1 MGWMQKSCEAY
12 DAGIVCDQSKEKVA
26 LVPLGFVRKKVKYHV
41 VLTLDGQFVSA
52 DELADKLQS
61 QEIPSTPQAES
72 RTGDKGA
79 PFPLSEQLK
88 YLVFEESNLP
98 RFRQYME
105 QLKAW
110 CDQPGAPAC
119 LRAVYTYLDGH
130 TLLADLEGQPGLK
143 LKYYKDAKKREG
155 TGEDARAMVCFS
167 VQMQDESND
176 DLWMRADVK
185 ESWSR
190 YLADKLPGNRGFC
203 YVEGKILPIM
213 ENHPKLQGNAKLI
226 SAKDAEYPFQYRGR
240 FAEERS
246 AALVSFDA
254 SVRAHNAL
262 TWLIARQ
269 GMQKY
274 GMTWVVW
281 NTNGAVMRAPIDQKN
296 GFFEEEEEED
306 EDTDSRIVIDTFES
320 YAKKVRSAALGYSG
334 NLREYSPERINCAVI
349 MGLEAATDG
358 RMSVTY
364 YQECPGNEYVE
375 RLESWYQDCCWWH
388 YNQKEKVREIT
399 TPDPEQIMVAIMGID
414 AVNAAKKD
422 KKCEKSNTKLIRR
435 FYTQILSCI
444 AEHRLLP
451 ENMVHDAFA
460 RVCAPLAFVSGKDRQ
475 WSRIAWAASLDTAC
489 AMIHCFQRR
498 RIGRAA
504 EVFHPEL
511 QINSSNVDYL
521 FGRLL
526 ALADCIEEKVMA
538 RGTGYPTNAVRM
550 MQKFVQNPFET
561 WPKIHDKLI
570 PVFRKSGSDVKW
582 FQIIAEEIEQAF
594 TDGGRY
600 KRSELSWEFLQGF
613 SSQRQAPFPKRESTE
628 KNQSEERILYEL
640 PKLRSELYGCLLAI
654 ADTVE
659 RAASDG
665 ERTGKTNALQ
675 MMPVFASRPYENWGQ
690 LHNKLIPY
698 LEKLGD
704 KSGYYQHLIGEVEM
718 QFSLAE
724 RESRAPLDGGYLHGY
739 YCMLQ
744 TFYQKTKFSAQPQN
758 WEAISDRRSALYGQ
772 MLGIADRLERRYF
785 AKNAGKDVWRV
796 TNELRFM
803 TGFARNP
810 ASVWEILKIKLI
822 PYQGRVW
829 NSTQKDVEELERL
842 EEELRQNNW
851 YNNDPLGSVYL
862 YFYYKERK

>member
-1 MGWMQKSCEAY
+1 MGWMQKLCEAY
-12 DAGIVCDQSKEKVA
+12 DAGIVCDQSKEKAA

-52 DELADKLQS
+52 DELADELQS

-88 YLVFEESNLP
+88 YLVFEDSNLP

-110 CDQPGAPAC
+110 CDQPEAPAC
-119 LRAVYTYLDGH
+119 LQAVYTYLDGH

-155 TGEDARAMVCFS
+155 TGEDAKAMVCFS

-190 YLADKLPGNRGFC
+190 YLADKLPGNREFC
-203 YVEGKILPIM
+203 YVEGKMLPVM

-226 SAKDAEYPFQYRGR
+226 SAKDTEYPFQYRGR

-262 TWLIARQ
+262 AWLIARQ
-269 GMQKY
+269 GMQRY
-274 GMTWVVW
+274 GMIWVVW
-281 NTNGAVMRAPIDQKN
+281 NTNGALMKVPIDQEN

-306 EDTDSRIVIDTFES
+306 EETDSRRVIDTFEA
-320 YAKKVRSAALGYSG
+320 YAKDVRSEALGKRKK
-334 NLREYSPERINCAVI
+334 LDEYNPERVNCAVI

-364 YQECPGNEYVE
+364 YQECPGNEYVDH
-375 RLESWYQDCCWWH
+375 LESWYQDCCWWH
-388 YNQKEKVREIT
+388 YNQKKIT
-399 TPDPEQIMVAIMGID
+399 TPHPEQIMVAMMGID

-444 AEHRLLP
+444 AEQRLLP
-451 ENMVHDAFA
+451 ENMIYDAFI
-460 RVCAPLAFVSGKDRQ
+460 RVCAPLSFVSGKDRQ
-475 WSRIAWAASLDTAC
+475 WSRIAWAASLNTTC
-489 AMIHCFQRR
+489 AMIHCFQKR
-498 RIGRAA
+498 RIVGTT
-504 EVFHPEL
+504 EVFNPEL
-511 QINSSNVDYL
+511 QIDSCNADYL

-526 ALADCIEEKVMA
+526 ALADRIEEKVMA
-538 RGTGYPTNAVRM
+538 RGTGYPTNAVRL
-550 MQKFVQNPFET
+550 MQKFMQNPFET

-570 PVFRKSGSDVKW
+570 PVFQKSGSDVKW

-613 SSQRQAPFPKRESTE
+613 SSQRQAFFQKWESTK
-628 KNQSEERILYEL
+628 KNKSEERILYEL
-640 PKLRSELYGCLLAI
+640 PKRRSELYGCLLAI
-654 ADTVE
+654 ADMAE
-659 RAASDG
+659 REASDG

-675 MMPVFASRPYENWGQ
+675 MMPVFASRPYENWGR
-690 LHNKLIPY
+690 LHNKMLPY

-704 KSGYYQHLIGEVEM
+704 KSGYYQHLIGAVEM
-718 QFSLAE
+718 QFSQAE
-724 RESRAPLDGGYLHGY
+724 RESTAPLDGGYLHGY
-739 YCMLQ
+739 YCMLR
-744 TFYQKTKFSAQPQN
+744 TFYQKTKFSAQPQK
-758 WEAISDRRSALYGQ
+758 WEAVSDRRSALYGQ

-785 AKNAGKDVWRV
+785 ARNAGQDVWRAS
-796 TNELRFM
+796 NELRFM
-803 TGFARNP
+803 TSFARNP

-822 PYQGRVW
+822 PYQRCAW
-829 NSTQKDVEELERL
+829 NSTQQDTEELRRL

-851 YNNDPLGSVYL
+851 YNNDSLGSVYL
-862 YFYYKERK
+862 YYYYKERK

>member
-1 MGWMQKSCEAY
+1 MGWMQKLCEAY
-12 DAGIVCDQSKEKVA
+12 DAGIVCDQSKEKTA

-52 DELADKLQS
+52 DELADELQF

-88 YLVFEESNLP
+88 YLVFEDSNLP

-110 CDQPGAPAC
+110 CDQPEAPAC
-119 LRAVYTYLDGH
+119 LQAVYTYLDGH

-143 LKYYKDAKKREG
+143 LKYYKDAKQREG
-155 TGEDARAMVCFS
+155 TGEDADALVCFS

-185 ESWSR
+185 ESWSK
-190 YLADKLPGNRGFC
+190 YLADKLPGNREFC
-203 YVEGKILPIM
+203 YVEGKMLPVM

-226 SAKDAEYPFQYRGR
+226 SAKDTEYPFQYRGR

-262 TWLIARQ
+262 AWLIARQ
-269 GMQKY
+269 GMQRY
-274 GMTWVVW
+274 GMIWVVW
-281 NTNGAVMRAPIDQKN
+281 NTNGAVMRVPIDQKN

-306 EDTDSRIVIDTFES
+306 EETDSRRVIDTFEA
-320 YAKKVRSAALGYSG
+320 YAKDVRSEALGKRKK
-334 NLREYSPERINCAVI
+334 LDEYNPERVNCAVI

-364 YQECPGNEYVE
+364 YQECPGNEYVD
-375 RLESWYQDCCWWH
+375 RLERWYQDCCWWH
-388 YNQKEKVREIT
+388 YNQKKIT
-399 TPDPEQIMVAIMGID
+399 TPDPEQIMIAMMGIK
-414 AVNAAKKD
+414 AVDIAKKD
-422 KKCEKSNTKLIRR
+422 KKCKDPHTKRMRELE
-435 FYTQILSCI
+435 TQILSCI
-444 AEHRLLP
+444 AEQRLLP
-451 ENMVHDAFA
+451 ENMIYDAFI
-460 RVCAPLAFVSGKDRQ
+460 RVCAPLSFVSGKDRQ
-475 WSRIAWAASLDTAC
+475 WSRIAWTASLNTTC
-489 AMIHCFQRR
+489 AMIHCFQKR
-498 RIGRAA
+498 RIVGTT
-504 EVFHPEL
+504 EVFNPEL
-511 QINSSNVDYL
+511 QIDSGNADYL

-526 ALADCIEEKVMA
+526 ALADRVEDKVMA
-538 RGTGYPTNAVRM
+538 QGIGYQTTAVRL

-570 PVFRKSGSDVKW
+570 PFFQKSGSDVKW

-600 KRSELSWEFLQGF
+600 KRNALSWEFLQGF
-613 SSQRQAPFPKRESTE
+613 SSQRQAPFRKRESTE
-628 KNQSEERILYEL
+628 KNQSEERIPYEL
-640 PKLRSELYGCLLAI
+640 PKRRSELYGCLLAI
-654 ADTVE
+654 ADRVE
-659 RAASDG
+659 REASDE

-675 MMPVFASRPYENWGQ
+675 MMPVFASRPYENWGR

-704 KSGYYQHLIGEVEM
+704 KSGYYQYLIGAVEM
-718 QFSLAE
+718 QFSQAE
-724 RESRAPLDGGYLHGY
+724 RESTAPLDGGYLHGY
-739 YCMLQ
+739 YCMLR
-744 TFYQKTKFSAQPQN
+744 TFYQKTKFSAQPQK
-758 WEAISDRRSALYGQ
+758 WEAVSDRRSALYGQ

-785 AKNAGKDVWRV
+785 ARNAGQDVWRAS
-796 TNELRFM
+796 NELRFM
-803 TGFARNP
+803 TSFARNP

-822 PYQGRVW
+822 PYQRCAW
-829 NSTQKDVEELERL
+829 NSTQQDTEELRRL

-851 YNNDPLGSVYL
+851 YNNDSLGSVYL
-862 YFYYKERK
+862 YYYYKERK